1 MSASPKPA
9 MPNST
14 QFESKTCY
22 DLTAT
27 IAVSGTTS
35 NAVDLSGCRLVGLFL
50 PSTFDGTTLTI
61 TASSTLGGTY
71 VPVQVD
77 HTSAA
82 AYTITSTASQYVP
95 LANIDILAGLQYIKL
110 VAGSSQTST
119 STVITLA
126 VRQV

>member
-1 MSASPKPA
+1 MT
-9 MPNST
+9 NST
-14 QFESKTCY
+14 QYPNRCCY

-35 NAVDLSGCRLVGLFL
+35 SAVDLSGCTLVGLFI

-71 VPVQVD
+71 VSVQID

-82 AYTITSTASQYVP
+82 AYTITSTASRYVP
-95 LANIDILAGLQYIKL
+95 LANLDIPAGLQYVKL
-110 VAGSSQTST
+110 VAGSTQTT
-119 STVITLA
+119 TDTVITLA
-126 VRQV
+126 VRPLR